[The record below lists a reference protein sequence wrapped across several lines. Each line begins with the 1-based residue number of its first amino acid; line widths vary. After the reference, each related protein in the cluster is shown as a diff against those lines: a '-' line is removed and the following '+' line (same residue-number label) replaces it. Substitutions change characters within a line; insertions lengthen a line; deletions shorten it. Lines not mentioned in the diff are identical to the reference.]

1 MKRKLITEL
10 SFPVK
15 LTFRALRHGYTYS
28 GNTTITWREQGDIFT
43 PVWHEFQ
50 TTTGSTGV
58 FPLIDIDNLV
68 QTRWIKNITLYCTFC
83 THLTYDNNR
92 LAEYK
97 KKKKRFRARVAMDNH
112 IKERSAVS
120 LFVISVILLVF

>member
-10 SFPVK
+10 SFQVK

-92 LAEYK
+92 LAEYLK
-97 KKKKRFRARVAMDNH
+97 KKKDLEQELPWTITLKSDQQCLCL
-112 IKERSAVS
+112 
-120 LFVISVILLVF
+120 LFLWFC